1 MLTAPIT
8 NIQRFSLNDGPGIRT
23 TVFFKGWPL
32 RCAWCHNPET
42 QQASPQILLYPQKC
56 IGCGSCAEVCPVHA
70 HTGDETHEI
79 NRKACLACGACANA
93 CPTGALALCGRGMP
107 ADEILAEVERD
118 RAFYGENGGITLS
131 GGEPLMQK
139 GIVELLRECKRRGLS
154 TAVET
159 CGMVPYEVIA
169 QVIPLTDLILWDVKD
184 TNAER
189 HRRYTGASNRTIPEN
204 LTRADKDGA
213 KTRLRCILVNG
224 VNTEE
229 KRYRKLADLA
239 ASLSH
244 CEGVEFLPYHAYAG
258 TKATFLGLK
267 DNGVKDWIPTDR
279 QIEEAKEILRSHGVF
294 VF

>member
-1 MLTAPIT
+1 MNYTVT
-8 NIQRFSLNDGPGIRT
+8 EIQRFCMHDGPGVRT
-23 TVFFKGWPL
+23 TVFFKGCPL
-32 RCAWCHNPET
+32 RCLWCHNPET
-42 QQASPQILLYPQKC
+42 QQASPQLLFYPKKC
-56 IGCGSCAEVCPVHA
+56 IGCGECVAVCPVHA
-70 HTGDETHEI
+70 HKGEQVHEI
-79 NRKACLACGACANA
+79 DREACLACGACANA
-93 CPTGALALCGRGMP
+93 CPTGALEICGKEMT
-107 ADEILAEVERD
+107 ADEILSEVERD
-118 RAFYGENGGITLS
+118 RAFYGEHGGITLS

-139 GIVELLRECKRRGLS
+139 GIVDLLRECKRRGLS

-169 QVIPLTDLILWDVKD
+169 QTIPLTDLFLWDVKD

-189 HRRYTGASNRTIPEN
+189 HKKYTGASNRTIPEN
-204 LTRADKDGA
+204 LIRADKDGA

-224 VNTEE
+224 VNTEDE
-229 KRYRKLADLA
+229 HYRNVASLA

-267 DNGVKDWIPTDR
+267 DNGVKEWIPTDE
-279 QIEEAKEILRSHGVF
+279 QVAEAKDFLRSHGIF

>member
-1 MLTAPIT
+1 MNYTVT
-8 NIQRFSLNDGPGIRT
+8 EIQRFCMHDGPGVRT
-23 TVFFKGWPL
+23 TVFFKGCPL
-32 RCAWCHNPET
+32 RCLWCHNPET
-42 QQASPQILLYPQKC
+42 QQASPQLLFYPKKC
-56 IGCGSCAEVCPVHA
+56 IGCGGCAAVCPVHA
-70 HTGDETHEI
+70 HKGEQVHEI
-79 NRKACLACGACANA
+79 DREACLACGACANA
-93 CPTGALALCGRGMP
+93 CPTGALELCGRGMT
-107 ADEILAEVERD
+107 ADEILSEVERD
-118 RAFYGENGGITLS
+118 RAFYGEHGGITLS

-139 GIVELLRECKRRGLS
+139 GIVDLLRECKKRGLS

-169 QVIPLTDLILWDVKD
+169 QAIPLTDLFLWDVKD

-189 HRRYTGASNRTIPEN
+189 HKKYTGASNRTIPEN
-204 LTRADKDGA
+204 LIRADKDGA

-224 VNTEE
+224 VNTEDE
-229 KRYRKLADLA
+229 HYRNVASLA

-267 DNGVKDWIPTDR
+267 DNGVKDWIPTDE
-279 QIEEAKEILRSHGVF
+279 QVAEAKEILRSHGVF